1 MCRMLERRNPYCS
14 QPRMRSEP
22 YSLPAP
28 GEWNEAA
35 DVAAWAECCMAA
47 VGLSDWCFGWDRA
60 VKRLG
65 CCHYTKR
72 RITLSRYYVEAYL
85 VKDAEMVRRTILHE
99 LAHALA
105 MVHHRAA
112 GHDRVWKHFCRL
124 LGLAGE
130 KASCRCDD
138 FAPAG
143 YRPRRTRY
151 VLCHRETG
159 EVFHRY
165 ACRPR
170 MSAARLACTYIVGR
184 KDETLGKL
192 VIHRVNDE

>member
-1 MCRMLERRNPYCS
+1 MPMRRKLYCLLL
-14 QPRMRSEP
+14 RMRSEP
-22 YSLPAP
+22 YSLPET
-28 GEWNEAA
+28 GEWNDAA
-35 DVAAWAECCMAA
+35 DVAAWAESCLAT
-47 VGLSDWCFGWDRA
+47 VGLSDWSFGWDRA

-72 RITLSRYYVEAYL
+72 RITLSRYYVEVYL
-85 VKDAEMVRRTILHE
+85 EKDAEMVRRTILHE

-112 GHDRVWKHFCRL
+112 GHGRVWKHFCCL
-124 LGLAGE
+124 LGLVGE
-130 KASCRCDD
+130 KACCRCDD

-143 YRPRRTRY
+143 YQPRRTRY

-165 ACRPR
+165 VSCPR
-170 MSAARLACTYIVGR
+170 LSVARLARTYIRGR

-192 VIHRVNDE
+192 VILSVNDE

>member
-1 MCRMLERRNPYCS
+1 MRRKLYCLLL
-14 QPRMRSEP
+14 RMRSEP
-22 YSLPAP
+22 YILPTP
-28 GEWNEAA
+28 GAWNDAA
-35 DVAAWAECCMAA
+35 DVAAWVERCLVA
-47 VGLSDWCFGWDRA
+47 VGLFGWCFGWDRA

-72 RITLSRYYVEAYL
+72 RITLSRYYVGAYL
-85 VKDAEMVRRTILHE
+85 AKDAEMVRRTILHE

-112 GHDRVWKHFCRL
+112 GHGRVWKHFCGL
-124 LGLAGE
+124 LGLEGE

-165 ACRPR
+165 VSRPR
-170 MSAARLACTYIVGR
+170 LSVARLARTYIRGR

-192 VIHRVNDE
+192 VILSVNDE

>member
-1 MCRMLERRNPYCS
+1 
-14 QPRMRSEP
+14 MRTEP
-22 YSLPAP
+22 YNLPEP
-28 GEWNEAA
+28 GEWKEAA
-35 DVAAWAECCMAA
+35 DVAAWAEHCLAS
-47 VGLSDWCFGWDRA
+47 VGLSGWCFGWDRA

-72 RITLSRYYVEAYL
+72 RVTLSLYYVEAYL
-85 VKDAEMVRRTILHE
+85 EKDAEMVRRTILHE

-112 GHDRVWKHFCRL
+112 GHGRVWKHFCRL
-124 LGLAGE
+124 LGVEGE

-138 FAPAG
+138 FAPEG

-151 VLCHRETG
+151 VLCHCETG

-165 ACRPR
+165 VNRPR
-170 MSAARLACTYIVGR
+170 LSAARLARTYIRGR

-192 VIHRVNDE
+192 VINWRHSFDT